1 MGVLRAGT
9 EVWDQ
14 EDMLSLG
21 LGAEPVLLTSLL
33 SVNICE
39 QLLEMYVYCL
49 LLLSV
54 SFCRKSPSSTV
65 HLSRGEVQCGCREF
79 MLFQRAKLGPP

>member
-65 HLSRGEVQCGCREF
+65 HLSRGEVHCGCREF